1 VSDPLEVARAVREA
15 LGALDDSAQGALAAR
30 FAAPLVTALVA
41 DAADAAHASD
51 DTGLVP
57 ALLEVSRAL
66 ERVGVPRGRQFV
78 LLGHGGAVSRAELRA
93 RAARLRGELAL
104 ALFAHDPAGA
114 TFTVGQAGDGTPIE
128 LDDELREA
136 EAILCIGRSF
146 AAAGRVHGGPYLLVP
161 GVASQ
166 RTRDAIAAA
175 RTRGGE
181 DAELEI
187 ALEAEKLAPVDLSVG
202 WDDRGRVL
210 AGRGCERFAALARA
224 ARFA

>member
-1 VSDPLEVARAVREA
+1 VNDPNDPNDPMQLARAVREA
-15 LGALDDSAQGALAAR
+15 LGALTDSTPGALAAR
-30 FAAPLVTALVA
+30 FTAPLVTALVA
-41 DAADAAHASD
+41 DASEDA
-51 DTGLVP
+51 GLVP
-57 ALLEVSRAL
+57 ALVEVSRAL

-78 LLGHGGAVSRAELRA
+78 LLGHGGAVRRAELRA
-93 RAARLRGELAL
+93 RVARLRGELAL
-104 ALFAHDPAGA
+104 ALVAHDSAGP
-114 TFTVGQAGDGTPIE
+114 TFTVGQAADGTPIE

-181 DAELEI
+181 DAGLAL
-187 ALEAEKLAPVDLSVG
+187 ALEAERLAPVDLAVG
-202 WDDRGRVL
+202 WDDHGRVL